1 MPFRGSSRIHLHGRL
16 SRLAR
21 LRRWFRDLR
30 GEDSSGTPR
39 MPEKPLRERR
49 RGEDLD
55 QLWTRG
61 EIIGAILLLIGVL
74 YLLWW
79 LLFFAP
85 SLF

>member
-1 MPFRGSSRIHLHGRL
+1 
-16 SRLAR
+16 
-21 LRRWFRDLR
+21 
-30 GEDSSGTPR
+30 

-61 EIIGAILLLIGVL
+61 EIIGAILLLFGVL